1 VKTQYQGYTA
11 IRRIARGNVKVV
23 GPIAATDVDIFLPA
37 CWPGRD
43 EVTR

>member
-23 GPIAATDVDIFLPA
+23 GPISAVDRNVFLSTGR
-37 CWPGRD
+37 PGAD
-43 EVTR
+43 EIT